1 MAREIKYKAY
11 FDDLMDKELEEI
23 ELQCKEIEVKAE
35 KLGERLEE
43 IANEIYDG
51 RYTCHKDL
59 HSKLNSQAYALQ
71 YKYKWSDFIKEFR
84 INPHK

>member
-1 MAREIKYKAY
+1 MSREIKYNAY

-35 KLGERLEE
+35 KLGARLEE

-59 HSKLNSQAYALQ
+59 YSKLNSQAYALQ
-71 YKYKWSDFIKEFR
+71 YKCNWSDFIKEFR